1 MGKGSKPRPM
11 EIDREEYHNKFD
23 AIDWSNSKPK
33 KAKSSEEDKRRVRN
47 ESKQPSN

>member
-33 KAKSSEEDKRRVRN
+33 KAKKVKTIKRSKAD
-47 ESKQPSN
+47 ESK